1 MLASIKELELA
12 KVRDY
17 SQHREQE
24 IVGRFFQQS
33 EVDYTPF
40 FVDVGAYDGITGS
53 NSRFLA
59 ELGWAGIAIEPNLD
73 VFARLRTLYAENPAV
88 RCVQCAVSDYASD
101 EVEMMISDGPEGI
114 QKENAWHYSQV
125 STLNQW
131 FANDYIEK
139 HQYQYRS
146 VKVRVRPLAEILYAN
161 ACPRDLGFLCIDC
174 EGEDERI
181 LKAFDLSHFRPR
193 LLSVECGDESRSM
206 YEDHLSSSGYRKYG
220 HTSANAFFY
229 SQP

>member
-1 MLASIKELELA
+1 MASTKELELA
-12 KVRDY
+12 KVSDY
-17 SQHREQE
+17 SQHGEQE
-24 IVGRFFQQS
+24 IIGRFFQQS

-59 ELGWAGIAIEPNLD
+59 ELGWAGIAIEPNPD
-73 VFARLRTLYAENPAV
+73 VFARLRTLYAEKPAV
-88 RCVQCAVSDYASD
+88 RCVQCAISDYVSDD
-101 EVEMMISDGPEGI
+101 VEMLISDGPKGI
-114 QKENAWHYSQV
+114 QSEDSWHYSQV

-131 FANDYIEK
+131 FADDYIEK
-139 HQYQYRS
+139 HKYRYRS
-146 VKVRVRPLAEILYAN
+146 VKVRVRPLAEILRAN

-181 LKAFDLSHFRPR
+181 LKALDISEFRPR

-206 YEDHLSSSGYRKYG
+206 YDDHLSSRGYREYA
-220 HTSANAFFY
+220 HTSANAFFCTH
-229 SQP
+229 P